1 MAPKKYARLW
11 AIALDRLF
19 AMLKNLDLE
28 TFYHAVSHYCDIL
41 NIDESMI
48 EFEFSNLRR
57 STKLWGACTNDIDCV
72 TIEIDKGLSR
82 KNTLKT
88 LAHELVHA
96 KQFLEGELDCIG
108 DYWIWHGEIVLESYE
123 DEPHEIEANSLESVL
138 YSSFMESMR

>member
-1 MAPKKYARLW
+1 
-11 AIALDRLF
+11 
-19 AMLKNLDLE
+19 MLKNLDLE
-28 TFYHAVSHYCDIL
+28 TFYHAVSHYCEVL
-41 NIDESMI
+41 QIDESMI

-57 STKLWGACTNDIDCV
+57 NAKMWGACTNDIDCV
-72 TIEIDKGLSR
+72 TIEIDKTLSR

-123 DEPHEIEANSLESVL
+123 NEPHEVEANSLETVL
-138 YSSFMESMR
+138 YSSFMESIK